1 MGRKHSKEQILAGA
15 IAVAREHGL
24 SQLTFGRVAAQ
35 LGISDRTVVYY
46 LPTKDDLVGEV
57 VTSLGVELQQT
68 LGAAFTVTVADH
80 VDLVRRA
87 WPVLA
92 ADDTDATFALFFEA
106 IGLAAAGR
114 EPYRSLIPELLNGWI
129 AWAATFIEG
138 GDDVRLAEA
147 SAAVAT
153 IDGLLLLRQIAGPEV
168 AETAG
173 RRLGIAQ

>member
-15 IAVAREHGL
+15 IAVAHEHGL
-24 SQLTFGRVAAQ
+24 SQLTFGRVAGQ

-68 LGAAFTVTVADH
+68 LGAAFTETANGH
-80 VDLVRRA
+80 VDLIRRA

-92 ADDTDATFALFFEA
+92 DDEADATFALFFEA

-114 EPYRSLIPELLNGWI
+114 EPYRTLIPELLNGWI

-138 GDDVRLAEA
+138 DDDVRMAEA
-147 SAAVAT
+147 SAAVAA
-153 IDGLLLLRQIAGPEV
+153 IDGLLLLRQIAGPDV
-168 AETAG
+168 AESAA
-173 RRLGIAQ
+173 RRLGVA